1 MISGLA
7 RPPAPICTKRSRRV
21 GALDRF
27 RRVATEDEVLRLMAK
42 PIAELEARRAPEARS
57 RPIDDRRSFA
67 PLPDRGGFDEPR
79 CGASRFDP
87 FRRF

>member
-42 PIAELEARRAPEARS
+42 PIANSERAARPNA
-57 RPIDDRRSFA
+57 I
-67 PLPDRGGFDEPR
+67 
-79 CGASRFDP
+79 ASD
-87 FRRF
+87 